1 MYDDNSVHPAY
12 KDILRRPTRQATQ
25 HPPQDPSSTKCS
37 CPRDGRDGLPGA
49 AGAAGEDMSLYT
61 HTLEALHVGHLGT
74 RKNCPDYESVP
85 ILGVKAVV

>member
-1 MYDDNSVHPAY
+1 MTKSSPFYPAN
-12 KDILRRPTRQATQ
+12 KDILRRPAREATQ
-25 HPPQDPSSTKCS
+25 QPPQEPSCTRCS